1 MTRQRGDVPR
11 RADPAQAL
19 GRRLT
24 MLTGW
29 LGLAV
34 SMGCA
39 HGAATRSPRA
49 ARDAAGRGDSVAV
62 GYGTQLARNLTGA
75 VGSVVVGDGA
85 ARPNVARIEELL
97 ERLPGVMVSRL
108 GGGDFTVQVRGPSG
122 ILSGTEPLWV
132 IDGQPMPYGVPQRS
146 LLSGLNPTDVARIDV
161 LRGAAAAVYGSRAT
175 NGVILVTL
183 RGVRR

>member
-1 MTRQRGDVPR
+1 MPRQPVNVTR
-11 RADPAQAL
+11 RADRWRAL

-24 MLTGW
+24 ILGGW
-29 LGLAV
+29 LGIAV
-34 SMGCA
+34 TVGCA
-39 HGAATRSPRA
+39 HGAATQSPRA

-62 GYGTQLARNLTGA
+62 GYGMQLSRNLTGT

-85 ARPNVARIEELL
+85 ARPSVARIEELL
-97 ERLPGVMVSRL
+97 ERLPGIMVSRL

-122 ILSGTEPLWV
+122 IVNGTEPLWV
-132 IDGQPMPYGVPQRS
+132 IDGQPMPYGVPQRN

-161 LRGAAAAVYGSRAT
+161 LRGAAAAVYGSRAS

-183 RGVRR
+183 RGTRR